1 MVNMLSLS
9 CHVILIKVPYYARCG
24 TTFMGNTPSTKDA
37 GIVKKLRDGGAIIIG
52 LTNMHELGIGTTGN
66 NPNR

>member
-1 MVNMLSLS
+1 MVNKLSLS
-9 CHVILIKVPYYARCG
+9 CHFILKVPYYARCG

-37 GIVKKLRDGGAIIIG
+37 YIVKKLRDGGAILIG
-52 LTNMHELGIGTTGN
+52 LSNMHELGIGTTGN